1 LLEPVGPGAN
11 PAKSRN
17 IFLGTLTLHV
27 KAAGFRLAIFLSRML
42 RCCGTGCAAMQRDPA
57 PIAGKTTQPN
67 CRACYG
73 VGTAQRRRP
82 IHTEKETNRKE
93 CEMRGVIFAAVLVM
107 TATGGARA
115 QDAAAGEKV
124 FAVCKACHQ
133 IGETAKN
140 AVGPVL
146 NGIIGRPAGTYPG
159 YSYSDANKNSGLTW
173 DEATFRDYIK
183 DPRAKIPGTKMIYP
197 GLKDEQKTSDLLA
210 YLKQFDADGKKK

>member
-1 LLEPVGPGAN
+1 MRECVLQCSVTPP
-11 PAKSRN
+11 
-17 IFLGTLTLHV
+17 
-27 KAAGFRLAIFLSRML
+27 
-42 RCCGTGCAAMQRDPA
+42 
-57 PIAGKTTQPN
+57 PIAGKTAQPF
-67 CRACYG
+67 CRACYWDRG
-73 VGTAQRRRP
+73 AKAPSDPQKADRKRM
-82 IHTEKETNRKE
+82 NRKE
-93 CEMRGVIFAAVLVM
+93 YEMRGVIFAAVLVM
-107 TATGGARA
+107 TATSGARA

-146 NGIIGRPAGTYPG
+146 NGIIGRHSGTYPG

-197 GLKDEQKTSDLLA
+197 GLKDEQKTTDLLA
-210 YLKQFDADGKKK
+210 YLQQFDADGKKK